1 MKSVQQ
7 IILDQS
13 DTNTTLGFRKPQ
25 ILRKYKCEN
34 CGSEVKVIKAV
45 VLGEEKVIERCIGC
59 EYKRI
64 AEDSVKECQQ
74 ALIRK
79 MQSIFDQESL
89 INDDL
94 REACFE
100 NYHPRTES
108 QLKAKQEAMRFA
120 AEFSLDKPQNLLLS
134 GTYGVGKS
142 HLAVSIAKKLMES
155 GHSCVFIS
163 APRLFTKIKSTF
175 GRRDGM
181 TEEEI
186 TDALV
191 KVDCLILDDI
201 GAEHIEMDRNGE
213 GRGWGV
219 SKIFEIVDSRAGKH
233 SVYTTNLNSHEMQ
246 KRFGLR
252 NFSRLMKNT
261 KAVTVDGDD
270 YRLKDFKEAAGR
282 V

>member
-1 MKSVQQ
+1 M
-7 IILDQS
+7 
-13 DTNTTLGFRKPQ
+13 
-25 ILRKYKCEN
+25 
-34 CGSEVKVIKAV
+34 CGAEVKVIKAV
-45 VLGEEKVIERCIGC
+45 VLGEEKVIDHCVSCDYR
-59 EYKRI
+59 RI
-64 AEDSVKECQQ
+64 AEDSVNEFKR

-79 MQSIFDQESL
+79 MQAIFDQESL

-100 NYHPRTES
+100 NYHPMTQS
-108 QLKAKQEAMRFA
+108 QLKAKQEAMRYT

-155 GHSCVFIS
+155 GYSCVFIS
-163 APRLFTKIKSTF
+163 VPRLFTKIKSTF

-233 SVYTTNLNSHEMQ
+233 TVYTTNLTSDEMQ
-246 KRFGLR
+246 RRFGMR

-261 KAVTVDGDD
+261 TAIKVEGED
-270 YRLKDFKEAAGR
+270 YRLKEFKEAAGN

>member
-1 MKSVQQ
+1 MESIQQ
-7 IILDQS
+7 IMS
-13 DTNTTLGFRKPQ
+13 NTGASTTLGFRKPQ
-25 ILRKYKCEN
+25 IIRKYLCNN
-34 CGSEVKVIKAV
+34 CGAEVKVIKAF
-45 VLGEEKVIERCIGC
+45 VLGEEKIIERCIGC
-59 EYKRI
+59 EYKRM

-233 SVYTTNLNSHEMQ
+233 TVYTTNLTSDEMQ
-246 KRFGLR
+246 RRFGMR

-261 KAVTVDGDD
+261 TAIKVEGED
-270 YRLKDFKEAAGR
+270 YRLKEFKEAVGN